1 MKHGKKE
8 LLLVGFLLIQLVN
21 PIQSF
26 AQSPVTDGNLVAKT
40 VSVASKPN
48 NSLPA
53 LSSGA
58 QEVANLLGIMPL
70 ITEYYSLPATE
81 RGEEGGT
88 MSLHALTLRQKI
100 SEAVMTESLEI
111 DGVLAEIDDEIAKT
125 NELRSVLE
133 SRRDHKLAINNII
146 NFIATGG
153 IGIVGN
159 ALQLTDNFTREGTL
173 TGIGASG
180 FSIFLS
186 LIGLRQQKGGK
197 KALELAPNMLA
208 VFFNRTPEYHSEYP
222 EDILQYLNNVPPTE
236 TSSKSRKENLIKQW
250 SDVGRIDLNSKPKS
264 EEKIDLLTTGTS
276 KKRPLT
282 IDVLMD
288 RTAMLDDVRA
298 QLSLMKRD
306 LSKLMLAI
314 KVR

>member
-8 LLLVGFLLIQLVN
+8 LLLIGFLLIQLVN